1 MSSPAI
7 FSPACLGGTPLCS
20 PPLPMASPRLPDP
33 AVLLPRWEAMV
44 KKGQLTKGK
53 ELQAFESECA
63 EYLGVKRCVGVSSCT
78 SGLMLALQAL
88 RRGLPAD
95 VERPRIAVPSF
106 TFMASVSSMVWA
118 GFEPEFVEVDESSMN
133 LCLEDL
139 ERVLQAD
146 DVVGVLAVH
155 CFGNPVPTGPI
166 EELCDK
172 AGVKL
177 LFDAAHAFGSRIDGL
192 PVGQAGWCQVYSMTP
207 TKMVVAGEG
216 GMVATND
223 DALAEQL
230 ILTRE
235 YGNDGAYGSTMPGLN
250 ARLSELHCAL
260 GRESLKL
267 LEEIVP
273 VRNQSARELQEALS
287 AVPGVGFQV
296 ITPGCRTTYKD
307 YTVTIDPD
315 VFGCDRNALAWALA
329 AEGIP
334 SRLYFSPPCHH
345 HKAYE
350 AYSHRSLP
358 RTERLAARCL
368 SIPLLAAETARP
380 IAEAFARIQANAAAV
395 ARAHEER

>member
-1 MSSPAI
+1 
-7 FSPACLGGTPLCS
+7 
-20 PPLPMASPRLPDP
+20 MASPRLPDP
-33 AVLLPRWEAMV
+33 SILLPRWEAMV
-44 KKGQLTKGK
+44 KSGQLTKGR

-63 EYLGVKRCVGVSSCT
+63 DYLGVKRCVGVSSCT

-88 RRGLPAD
+88 RRGLPVD
-95 VERPRIAVPSF
+95 VQRPRIAVPSF

-166 EELCDK
+166 EELCEK

-177 LFDAAHAFGSRIDGL
+177 LFDAAHAFGSRIDGV

-223 DALAEQL
+223 DVLADQL

-273 VRNQSARELQEALS
+273 ARNQSARELQEALS
-287 AVPGVGFQV
+287 SVAGVGFQI
-296 ITPGCRTTYKD
+296 ITTGCRTTYKD

-334 SRLYFSPPCHH
+334 SRLYFSPPCHQ

-350 AYSHRSLP
+350 AYAHRPLP
-358 RTERLAARCL
+358 RTERLAERCL
-368 SIPLLAAETARP
+368 SIPLLGAETARP
-380 IAEAFARIQANAAAV
+380 IAEAFARIQANAEAV
-395 ARAHEER
+395 AKSYGER